1 MAGQDESVD
10 LARPAPLCL
19 LFVSGGWDYFNN
31 GGSLTFSAPQFVS
44 GWWDNKNM
52 RTKLASGIVILGLFG
67 SSMAS
72 TAPASAVLGLSKCEK
87 VHKEVKTI
95 ESKFLSDYRNIR
107 ANPVDDDGTSVLAL
121 TPASIVLIAKIRTN
135 DPIPKIWKIG
145 FNNPKCFTNTQN
157 LQIKSMKNKTIS
169 NYFDYTPWNTYSSSA
184 KCKNLYA
191 NGKRYDQSTSKICI
205 TSRVQKWLPIMEY
218 KSIYLY

>member
-1 MAGQDESVD
+1 MKRKLVSAGV
-10 LARPAPLCL
+10 AIGL
-19 LFVSGGWDYFNN
+19 LV
-31 GGSLTFSAPQFVS
+31 
-44 GWWDNKNM
+44 
-52 RTKLASGIVILGLFG
+52 AS
-67 SSMAS
+67 M
-72 TAPASAVLGLSKCEK
+72 APASAILGLSKCEK

-95 ESKFLSDYRNIR
+95 EKKFLSDYRGIR
-107 ANPVDDDGTSVLAL
+107 ANAVDDDGTSVLAL
-121 TPASIVLIAKIRTN
+121 TPASILLIATIRTN

-191 NGKRYDQSTSKICI
+191 NGRRFDESTSKMCI
-205 TSRVQKWLPIMEY
+205 SSRIQKWIPIMEY
-218 KSIYLY
+218 KSIYSY